1 MQKGKKNR
9 REFLSDVALGV
20 GGLGASMLLFDGCSS
35 KPEKVEGNSF
45 YTYDLTYT
53 LKMNPQNAK
62 QVRKVYDQTYL
73 LSSLQGLVNRDKPR
87 LYIFLMGA
95 ESAGKDAFWL
105 RRLPSG
111 TPTLDQFWLRHLTE
125 HGEWLANTQ
134 VENVPDL
141 SSLMKIFQ
149 GDVRGLVVYDEKV
162 PSTSCVA
169 STVAGVED
177 LLCVR
182 YDSGPDSLYKWLTSD
197 SHGPHLPV
205 KVWLVNQDG
214 TSLFTGKGA
223 IPGTS
228 TPSTGSA
235 KCDAY
240 IWAKEKYLDTGRC
253 NPREMAYY
261 VDAYWLRTPE
271 GYVPD
276 HKLSNHDYFIAK
288 RGFFFDLDPW
298 GDEAPNDDPH
308 QPVGT
313 DLKTLQAILHSAWEQ
328 LKGAAMVHIGGFPP
342 FTRKYTSLAG
352 GEHAPKPVNYSKLPN
367 YKGKHTPVATEWRY
381 AAIISC
387 FNGYMVADTPGV
399 LGDMANA
406 SVYQHYPLKES
417 YPQKLPTLDDLKAKG
432 YITPEG
438 KVAPKFYAA
447 PYVGDY
453 DSTAWIYQ
461 RIPDM
466 WSDPA
471 RGSIPLGWAFDPNLS
486 DRFGPG
492 MAYVRKTKSA
502 NDFFVAGDSGA
513 GYLNPMYLMEP
524 RKWSKLP
531 SGIDVWTKHCQKYFK
546 RWDVSITGFIIEGDA
561 PPTSDKV
568 MDAYAKFSQS
578 GVGLQYVKGW
588 GVHKRMPHIHVTQS
602 IQYHTPKESAA
613 LLLSLVRTERPEFL
627 YFRTILMTPTEH
639 KELFDTVKSS
649 PKGKDVEFVD
659 PYTLFLLAKTQ
670 AMSKG

>member
-1 MQKGKKNR
+1 MRKDKQNR
-9 REFLSDVALGV
+9 REFLSEVALGV
-20 GGLGASMLLFDGCSS
+20 GGLGASVLLMDGYAK
-35 KPEKVEGNSF
+35 KPEREEGNKL

-53 LKMNPQNAK
+53 LKLDPSNEK
-62 QVRKVYDQTYL
+62 QCRHVYDHTYL
-73 LSSLQGLVNRDKPR
+73 LSSLQGLVNREDPR

-105 RRLPSG
+105 QRLPAS
-111 TPTLDQFWLRHLTE
+111 TPTLDQYWLRYLAE
-125 HGEWLANTQ
+125 EDGWLANTRVQ
-134 VENVPDL
+134 KVADL
-141 SSLMKIFQ
+141 GSLMRIFQ
-149 GDVRGLVVYDEKV
+149 NEVSGLVVYDEKV

-169 STVAGVED
+169 STVAGVEN

-182 YDSGPDSLYKWLTSD
+182 YDSSPDSLYQWLTSD
-197 SHGPHLPV
+197 SSGPKLPV
-205 KVWLVNQDG
+205 KVWLVNRDG
-214 TSLFTGKGA
+214 SSLFTGRGT
-223 IPGTS
+223 IPDSS

-240 IWAKEKYLDTGRC
+240 IWAKEKYLDTSKC

-261 VDAYWLRTPE
+261 VDAFWLQKPQ

-276 HKLSNHDYFIAK
+276 HMLSNHDYFIARK
-288 RGFFFDLDPW
+288 GFFFDLSPW

-313 DLKTLQAILHSAWEQ
+313 DQKTLQVILRSAWNQ
-328 LKGAAMVHIGGFPP
+328 SKGSAMVYIGGFPP
-342 FTRKYTSLAG
+342 FNRKYSMMAG
-352 GEHAPKPVNYSKLPN
+352 G
-367 YKGKHTPVATEWRY
+367 KHEPVATEWRY

-387 FNGYMVADTPGV
+387 FDGYMVADTPGNI
-399 LGDMANA
+399 GDMANA
-406 SVYQHYPLKES
+406 SVYQHYPLQDS
-417 YPQKLPTLDDLKAKG
+417 YPQQLPTIDDLKAKG
-432 YITPEG
+432 YITAEG

-471 RGSIPLGWAFDPNLS
+471 RGSIPLGWAFNPNLS

-492 MAYVRKTKSA
+492 MAYVRKNKSA

-513 GYLNPMYLMEP
+513 GYLNPMYLVKP
-524 RKWSKLP
+524 RKWSNLP
-531 SGIDVWTKHCQKYFK
+531 SGLDVWTRHCQKYFK
-546 RWDVSITGFIIEGDA
+546 LWDLSITGFIIEGEA
-561 PPTSDKV
+561 PPTSGKV
-568 MDAYAKFSQS
+568 LDAYTNFSQN

-588 GVHKRMPHIHVTQS
+588 GVHKGMSHIYVEEG
-602 IQYHTPKESAA
+602 IQYHTPEESAA
-613 LLLSLVRTERPEFL
+613 RLLRLVKTKRPDFL
-627 YFRTILMTPTEH
+627 YFRTILMTPSEH
-639 KELFDTVKSS
+639 KKLFDAVKSS

-659 PYTLFLLAKTQ
+659 PYTLFLLIKTAATAK
-670 AMSKG
+670 